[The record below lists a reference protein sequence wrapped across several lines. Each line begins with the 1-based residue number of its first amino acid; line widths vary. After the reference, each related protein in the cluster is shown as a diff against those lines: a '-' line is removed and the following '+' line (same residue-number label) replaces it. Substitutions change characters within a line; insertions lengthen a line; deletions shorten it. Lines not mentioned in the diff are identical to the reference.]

1 MPIGLSQAEIPQRM
15 KGKIMSTLTINP
27 VTTITLFDVYGYGY
41 GNVPLPAM
49 LTLVPQGSIIYLP
62 DHDVER
68 IVFDTQSEG
77 IEHAIELVTEYR
89 DAIQDALDELEIDA
103 EYYLED
109 WHPAKLAE
117 YRDQV
122 VDADD
127 TIIKLEGLL

>member
-1 MPIGLSQAEIPQRM
+1 MPIGLSQAEIPHRM

-27 VTTITLFDVYGYGY
+27 VTTVTLFDVYEA

-62 DHDVER
+62 GSDVER

-77 IEHAIELVTEYR
+77 VEHAIELVTEYR
-89 DAIQDALDELEIDA
+89 DITQDALDELEIDA

-117 YRDQV
+117 YRDMV

>member
-1 MPIGLSQAEIPQRM
+1 MPIGLSQAEMPHRM
-15 KGKIMSTLTINP
+15 KVKIMSTLTINP
-27 VTTITLFDVYGYGY
+27 VTTVTLFDVYEA

-62 DHDVER
+62 GSDVER

-77 IEHAIELVTEYR
+77 VEHAIELVTEYR
-89 DAIQDALDELEIDA
+89 DITQDALDELEIDA

-117 YRDQV
+117 YRDMV